1 MKIVELF
8 RRDIARDIPEVIH
21 VDAVN
26 RVAEEIDEYVA
37 TRHIKEQLE
46 EVLEIYQET
55 ILKPTEDTNVWV
67 SGFFGSGK
75 SSFAKMLG
83 YLAENPSIDGRTA
96 LQRFKERVDAP
107 SIEALLNVA
116 HAQAPALSVFLD
128 MSTSR
133 NVAREGESIVLP
145 VYRAL
150 LERLGYSRNLLLAE
164 LEFDLET
171 DGDLAL
177 FEEAFVKVS
186 KGNRAWAERRDVGF
200 AKSEASHAL
209 HTLRPD
215 KYPDVDSWAKQVESV
230 EVTANW
236 FAERALSLLDRRGNG
251 AKRLV
256 FVVDEVGQYVARSIN
271 RMLDLQGLAE
281 AMQKRRGALWLVV
294 TSQERLED
302 VLDSLEGKRVELARV
317 QDRFPIPVDL
327 QPGDIKEVT
336 SRRVLEKTSTGR
348 DELRALFTANRN
360 QLIAHT
366 RLDSATR
373 SDEPSEDD
381 VLSLYP
387 LVPYHVQLLID
398 AISAR
403 RAHGGASPILGGS
416 NRTIIKLAQ
425 VLVTDPKAGLGE
437 HPVGD
442 LVTIDRAYDQLESV
456 IPTAWQSEVEQV
468 AAKYGQGSAETQVIK
483 SVALC
488 SDVGAL
494 SLTAENIAVL
504 LHPAIA
510 AESVLPDVRDAL
522 DHLVNDDRLRLGDDG
537 YQLQSAEQKD
547 WEKARRQ
554 IDIRPADA
562 TRIRRLIVKDGLAG
576 LTVTRGRAF
585 KVEVTVEGEKLTD
598 GDIALH
604 IEEADAGRR
613 SDLRSLSREA
623 AAKTRLTW
631 AFEESPDTYE
641 AILELHRSR
650 SMIERRDT
658 PSKTAAEV
666 ELLGEERIRQTRWER
681 LVAERLSRDLAA
693 GQIIFRGTSEDAPAA
708 ALRSAAQQAVSR
720 HIDDIYERIDQFSAN
735 VTSRDVLAV
744 LHADNLEGISPQ
756 LREDGIG
763 ITHSTSQGEQVVTDR
778 DPLLAVLT
786 EIKDRAAYGKEATG
800 KHLETKFAGPPYGAP
815 VEVIQAILAAGI
827 RAGLIDVIHQ
837 GSRIRGSADQR
848 LDRVFGALPQFR
860 SASFV
865 PPVDDQVSLEVR
877 ADLAERLGQLIGT
890 RPPVATDQ
898 LSSLVRSTFAPDVSI
913 ASRVSAGLRGLGLKV
928 PESVTRASAVL
939 ERFNDASDA
948 EVVTTTAQSWRD
960 LTAGREALVAL
971 DAVVQQDL
979 DTLRSAQAA
988 VAAGDDG
995 LSTDLAAERAE
1006 LIDLLGAEELPVN
1019 VARIRAITERLN
1031 DSRQSAIESATA
1043 DLKDKVAE
1051 KGREIRTQYAEV
1063 GEAVLEEALRPLDNL
1078 VPTGSSVEE
1087 GLGQLLAKAE
1097 AVEARAIRVTRQL
1110 DEIVAQ
1116 GKVAHLVIHHLI
1128 TKPLTTEEELDAALE
1143 RVRDAAAAELANGK
1157 QVRLA

>member
-46 EVLEIYQET
+46 EVLENYQET

-83 YLAENPSIDGRTA
+83 YLAENPSIEGRTA
-96 LQRFKERVDAP
+96 LERFKERVDAP
-107 SIEALLNVA
+107 RIEALLNVA
-116 HAQAPALSVFLD
+116 HAQAAAFSVFLD

-145 VYRAL
+145 LYRAL
-150 LERLGYSRNLLLAE
+150 LERFGYSRNLLLAE
-164 LEFDLET
+164 LEYDLET
-171 DGDLAL
+171 DGDLA
-177 FEEAFVKVS
+177 AFQKAFAQVS
-186 KGNRAWAERRDVGF
+186 KGNRAWIERRDVGF

-209 HTLRPD
+209 HILRPD
-215 KYPDVDSWAKQVESV
+215 KYPDVDSWAKQAESV

-236 FAERALSLLDRRGNG
+236 FAERALSLLERRGDG
-251 AKRLV
+251 RKRLV
-256 FVVDEVGQYVARSIN
+256 FIVDEVGQYVARSIS

-281 AMQKRRGALWLVV
+281 AMQKRRGSLWLVV

-317 QDRFPIPVDL
+317 QDRFPISADL
-327 QPGDIKEVT
+327 LPGDIKEVT

-348 DELRALFTANRN
+348 EELRFLFTKNRN
-360 QLIAHT
+360 KLLAHT
-366 RLDSATR
+366 RLESATR
-373 SDEPSEDD
+373 SDTPSEDD

-387 LVPYHVQLLID
+387 LVPYQVQVLID

-437 HPVGD
+437 HPMGD

-468 AAKYGQGSAETQVIK
+468 TSKYGQDSIEAQVIK

-504 LHPAIA
+504 LHPAIT
-510 AESVLPDVRDAL
+510 AESVLSEVREAL
-522 DHLVNDDRLRLGDDG
+522 DHLVVDDRIRLGDDG

-554 IDIRPADA
+554 IDLRPAEA
-562 TRIRRLIVKDGLAG
+562 TRIRRLIVKEGLAG
-576 LTVTRGRAF
+576 LTVTRGRVF

-658 PSKTAAEV
+658 PSKTVAEV
-666 ELLGEERIRQTRWER
+666 ELLGEERVRQTRWER
-681 LVAERLSRDLAA
+681 LVAERLARDLTG

-735 VTSRDVLAV
+735 VTGRDVLAV
-744 LHADNLEGISPQ
+744 LHADNLDGISPQ

-763 ITHSTSQGEQVVTDR
+763 VTHSTSQGEQVVTDR
-778 DPLLAVLT
+778 DPLLALLT
-786 EIKDRAAYGKEATG
+786 EIRDRAAYGNEATG
-800 KHLETKFAGPPYGAP
+800 RHLETLFSGPPYGAP

-827 RAGLIDVIHQ
+827 RAGLVDVIHQ

-860 SASFV
+860 AASFV
-865 PPVDDQVSLEVR
+865 PPVDDEVSLEVR
-877 ADLAERLGQLIGT
+877 VDLAERLGQLIGT

-898 LSSLVRSTFAPDVSI
+898 LAALVRSTFVSDTQI
-913 ASRVSAGLRGLGLKV
+913 ASRVTAGLRGLGLKV
-928 PESVTRASAVL
+928 PEPVTRASAVL
-939 ERFNDASDA
+939 ERLDDASDA
-948 EVVTTTAQSWRD
+948 EVVTTTVQSWVD
-960 LTAGREALVAL
+960 LAAGREALVAL
-971 DAVVQQDL
+971 DTVVQQDL
-979 DTLRSAQAA
+979 ETLRSAQSAA
-988 VAAGDDG
+988 RAGDEG
-995 LSTDLAAERAE
+995 LASDLATERLE
-1006 LIDLLGAEELPVN
+1006 LVDLLGAEDLPAHI
-1019 VARIRAITERLN
+1019 ARIRAITERLVVA
-1031 DSRQSAIESATA
+1031 RLSAIESANA
-1043 DLKDKVAE
+1043 ELKVKVAE
-1051 KGREIRTQYAEV
+1051 KSRQIRVQYADV
-1063 GEAVLEEALRPLDNL
+1063 NAAVLDEALRPLEEL
-1078 VPTGSSVEE
+1078 VPTGSAVEHA
-1087 GLGQLLAKAE
+1087 LGQLLAKAE
-1097 AVEARAIRVTRQL
+1097 AVDTRAIKVARQL
-1110 DEIVAQ
+1110 DEIVAK
-1116 GKVAHLVIHHLI
+1116 GKVAHLVIHDLV
-1128 TKPLTTEEELDAALE
+1128 TKPLTTEDELDTALE

-1157 QVRLA
+1157 QVRFT